1 MFQPGAFKGR
11 TAVISGGTSGIN
23 LGIAKTLAGLGADVT
38 VFGRDAEK
46 AARAAAEIEAVGG
59 GKALGMSADVRT
71 AEAVTGVMTATV
83 ERFGEI
89 DIVVA
94 GAAGNF
100 RAPAIDVSPNAF
112 KTVIDIDLLGAF
124 NVFRLAFEHARKP
137 GTSMIAITAPQAVNP
152 TMFQV
157 HACAAKAGINMMVKC
172 LALEW
177 GQVGIRVNGI
187 SPGPIAGT
195 EGMARLASSPAAL
208 QRSQER
214 TALRRLG
221 GVEEVADLAAFLCS
235 DAAAYVTGGIYN
247 CDGGVELGDASADSQ
262 TSFRQKVA

>member
-1 MFQPGAFKGR
+1 MYAKDAFKGR
-11 TAVISGGTSGIN
+11 VAVISGGTSGIN
-23 LGIAKTLAGLGADVT
+23 LGIAKTLARLGSDVT
-38 VFGRDAEK
+38 VFGRDGEK
-46 AARAAAEIEAVGG
+46 AARAAAEIEAEGG
-59 GKALGMSADVRT
+59 GRALGLSADVRDP
-71 AEAVTGVMTATV
+71 AGVSGVMLKTV
-83 ERFGEI
+83 ETFGAP

-100 RAPAIDVSPNAF
+100 RAPAFDVSPNAF

-124 NVFRLAFEHARKP
+124 NVFRLAFEHVRKP

-157 HACAAKAGINMMVKC
+157 HACAAKAGINMLVKC

-177 GQVGIRVNGI
+177 GQVGVRVNGI
-187 SPGPIAGT
+187 SPGPIADT
-195 EGMARLASSPAAL
+195 EGMARLMATPAAY
-208 QRSQER
+208 QRASER

-221 GVEEVADLAAFLCS
+221 SVSEVADLAAFLS
-235 DAAAYVTGGIYN
+235 SEGAAYITGCIHN

-262 TSFRQKVA
+262 TSFRKAG